1 MRKMNGDEK
10 EIKRDSWTS
19 SNTNN
24 FGLIILRVR
33 MFSTEEEI
41 VWVLLSFR
49 VS

>member
-1 MRKMNGDEK
+1 MNGDEK
-10 EIKRDSWTS
+10 EIAHTS

-33 MFSTEEEI
+33 MFSNEEKI
-41 VWVLLSFR
+41 VWVLFSFS